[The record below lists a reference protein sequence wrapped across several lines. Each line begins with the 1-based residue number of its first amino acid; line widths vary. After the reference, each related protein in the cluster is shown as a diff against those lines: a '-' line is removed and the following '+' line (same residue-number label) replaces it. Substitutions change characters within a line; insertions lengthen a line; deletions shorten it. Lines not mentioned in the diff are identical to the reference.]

1 MNLGLLTGAP
11 GTAMLAPP
19 LLLSGSSPPP
29 PPSPDA
35 QLHALRRTISTLIE
49 RYASLART
57 QLRGGLDVRL
67 PEGDAVLDALALQG
81 AREADG
87 LRAQLA
93 ELREAN
99 RQGARRVEQERQRC
113 AASSAVTSARTPA
126 GSAKKR
132 DAPPASTRR
141 RSENKRPARER
152 PAVPPAF
159 DIFDDFNGG
168 DFRFS

>member
-93 ELREAN
+93 ELRETN

-113 AASSAVTSARTPA
+113 AAAVQGAARLRHLRRLQRRGLPLLVRARGKHGTS
-126 GSAKKR
+126 
-132 DAPPASTRR
+132 
-141 RSENKRPARER
+141 
-152 PAVPPAF
+152 
-159 DIFDDFNGG
+159 
-168 DFRFS
+168 

>member
-1 MNLGLLTGAP
+1 MNLGVLTGAP

-49 RYASLART
+49 RYASWFVNGVNSA
-57 QLRGGLDVRL
+57 
-67 PEGDAVLDALALQG
+67 AVAS
-81 AREADG
+81 
-87 LRAQLA
+87 
-93 ELREAN
+93 
-99 RQGARRVEQERQRC
+99 
-113 AASSAVTSARTPA
+113 ASSSAATSARTPA

-152 PAVPPAF
+152 PAAPPAF

>member
-1 MNLGLLTGAP
+1 
-11 GTAMLAPP
+11 MLAPP

-67 PEGDAVLDALALQG
+67 PEGDVAS
-81 AREADG
+81 
-87 LRAQLA
+87 
-93 ELREAN
+93 
-99 RQGARRVEQERQRC
+99 
-113 AASSAVTSARTPA
+113 ASSSAATSARTPA

-132 DAPPASTRR
+132 DAPAASTRR

-152 PAVPPAF
+152 PAAPPAF

>member
-1 MNLGLLTGAP
+1 
-11 GTAMLAPP
+11 MLVWARVNIR
-19 LLLSGSSPPP
+19 
-29 PPSPDA
+29 PPS
-35 QLHALRRTISTLIE
+35 LE
-49 RYASLART
+49 R
-57 QLRGGLDVRL
+57 
-67 PEGDAVLDALALQG
+67 
-81 AREADG
+81 
-87 LRAQLA
+87 A
-93 ELREAN
+93 E
-99 RQGARRVEQERQRC
+99 QRD
-113 AASSAVTSARTPA
+113 ASSSAATSARTPA

>member
-1 MNLGLLTGAP
+1 MNVALLTGAP

-57 QLRGGLDVRL
+57 QL
-67 PEGDAVLDALALQG
+67 
-81 AREADG
+81 
-87 LRAQLA
+87 
-93 ELREAN
+93 
-99 RQGARRVEQERQRC
+99 
-113 AASSAVTSARTPA
+113 
-126 GSAKKR
+126 
-132 DAPPASTRR
+132 
-141 RSENKRPARER
+141 
-152 PAVPPAF
+152 VPPAF

>member
-49 RYASLART
+49 RYASLA
-57 QLRGGLDVRL
+57 
-67 PEGDAVLDALALQG
+67 
-81 AREADG
+81 
-87 LRAQLA
+87 
-93 ELREAN
+93 
-99 RQGARRVEQERQRC
+99 
-113 AASSAVTSARTPA
+113 AA
-126 GSAKKR
+126 
-132 DAPPASTRR
+132 
-141 RSENKRPARER
+141 
-152 PAVPPAF
+152 PPAF

>member
-1 MNLGLLTGAP
+1 MNLGVLTGAP

-49 RYASLART
+49 RYA
-57 QLRGGLDVRL
+57 
-67 PEGDAVLDALALQG
+67 
-81 AREADG
+81 RE
-87 LRAQLA
+87 
-93 ELREAN
+93 
-99 RQGARRVEQERQRC
+99 
-113 AASSAVTSARTPA
+113 
-126 GSAKKR
+126 
-132 DAPPASTRR
+132 
-141 RSENKRPARER
+141 
-152 PAVPPAF
+152 PPAF

>member
-57 QLRGGLDVRL
+57 AVGLAGASWFVN
-67 PEGDAVLDALALQG
+67 GVNSAAVAS
-81 AREADG
+81 
-87 LRAQLA
+87 
-93 ELREAN
+93 
-99 RQGARRVEQERQRC
+99 
-113 AASSAVTSARTPA
+113 ASSSAATSARTPA

-132 DAPPASTRR
+132 DAPAASTRR

-152 PAVPPAF
+152 PAAPPAF
-159 DIFDDFNGG
+159 DIFDQD

>member
-93 ELREAN
+93 DLRETN
-99 RQGARRVEQERQRC
+99 RQGARRVEQ
-113 AASSAVTSARTPA
+113 
-126 GSAKKR
+126 GS
-132 DAPPASTRR
+132 ASTRACRARSSR
-141 RSENKRPARER
+141 RRRRRPPSTSSTTSTEGTSASREGEMGPR
-152 PAVPPAF
+152 T
-159 DIFDDFNGG
+159 
-168 DFRFS
+168 